1 MRLSIVVIITVLAIV
16 SAVIVLGFLTNQE
29 YVKVSEITEQ
39 IEKLEMYKNELEQI
53 NQFNLQML
61 EDLETQIK
69 NSDNI
74 HLEQINDE
82 IDVIKQVIDEN
93 KKELEQVLDRLSE
106 MESTP

>member
-1 MRLSIVVIITVLAIV
+1 
-16 SAVIVLGFLTNQE
+16 
-29 YVKVSEITEQ
+29 
-39 IEKLEMYKNELEQI
+39 
-53 NQFNLQML
+53 ML

-69 NSDNI
+69 NSDDI